1 MCRAPHTACRV
12 PQSGFLSFRQN
23 IPDSHTSVFLPLTF
37 NWDED
42 NPLLIG
48 EKAYK
53 QIEVI
58 YDEHS
63 IVAAYDEVMKHLEDY
78 AQNNPISPVDMAV
91 RHVMVNQPD
100 KVMYSIEKGFEIHDP
115 AMIYIATK
123 MFNLDPLFR
132 NPRFNAICK
141 KMNLPLP
148 KTL

>member
-1 MCRAPHTACRV
+1 M
-12 PQSGFLSFRQN
+12 
-23 IPDSHTSVFLPLTF
+23 
-37 NWDED
+37 
-42 NPLLIG
+42 LIG
-48 EKAYK
+48 EKACK
-53 QIEVI
+53 KIEVI

-63 IVAAYDEVMKHLEDY
+63 IVAVYDEIIKHLEDN

-91 RHVMVNQPD
+91 SYGMENQPD
-100 KVMYSIEKGFEIHDP
+100 ETMDSTEEGFEIHDP